1 MKTTLTFQIECGE
14 TTCAS
19 EPGKFC
25 QYVGVQGFGTKPICL
40 LFRDSRAQ
48 PVRLWDSDGLYLHR
62 SGVPLAQ
69 ADLSS
74 PDAPEHPLFGRGED
88 CDAGM
93 CWI

>member
-1 MKTTLTFQIECGE
+1 MNVTLTFQIECGE

-48 PVRLWDSDGLYLHR
+48 PVRLWDSDGWLQR
-62 SGVPLAQ
+62 C
-69 ADLSS
+69 
-74 PDAPEHPLFGRGED
+74 GECLEKSQKID
-88 CDAGM
+88 EITVDTK
-93 CWI
+93 